1 MNHLKGRP
9 LGEHKVLEPLPVVK
23 NISNKEM
30 GRPLERMP
38 KPNETSFIAFAHLKI
53 KIVCACCSAT
63 NTFYL

>member
-1 MNHLKGRP
+1 
-9 LGEHKVLEPLPVVK
+9 VK

-53 KIVCACCSAT
+53 KIICACCSAT